1 MPVVTLA
8 WGIHTVR
15 TGPLVQPTSVVTT
28 PRANMLCE
36 LKSDHEL
43 VHGGPPS
50 DHSECKT
57 ERRVPP
63 NIIASCHKPISA
75 VSYKHQMPVPAG
87 YTPSRSF
94 AIHQASYVH
103 AGIRVGDENQMTR
116 SELAMLRN
124 IFATYGNE
132 NCGGGWPR
140 KGCKGNWAAAMSP
153 QSAMSQLLAMSQEGS
168 FWRCRGQLAVSRQ
181 LLELSPG
188 NVTTIIAGLLT
199 TSQKKLAMSQ
209 R

>member
-1 MPVVTLA
+1 MRTEVEQATLVLLMPVVTLA

-28 PRANMLCE
+28 PRANMLCGP
-36 LKSDHEL
+36 KSNHEL
-43 VHGGPPS
+43 VRGGPLS
-50 DHSECKT
+50 DHSECKK

-103 AGIRVGDENQMTR
+103 AGIRVGDESQMTR

-132 NCGGGWPR
+132 NCGG
-140 KGCKGNWAAAMSP
+140 
-153 QSAMSQLLAMSQEGS
+153 
-168 FWRCRGQLAVSRQ
+168 
-181 LLELSPG
+181 
-188 NVTTIIAGLLT
+188 AGLAGVVKAIGQQQCHH
-199 TSQKKLAMSQ
+199 SRRCHSC
-209 R
+209 